1 MILLLDNTVLSN
13 FALVDHINLLPSA
26 LGNQCATTSQVINE
40 YQTGVTKGILP
51 VIFWEWLEIIELSQE
66 EMILFQGHLKRLNA
80 GEASCLAAATHRNGR
95 ILTDD
100 RDARKLAAQLN
111 IPVSGTLGILLRLV
125 QENTLSMGEAEQVL
139 AEMIA
144 KGYRSPVTKLGSL

>member
-13 FALVDHINLLPSA
+13 FALVGRITLLPDA
-26 LGNQCATTSQVINE
+26 LGSQIATTSQVINE
-40 YQTGVTKGILP
+40 YQNGVDKGILP
-51 VIFWEWLEIIELSQE
+51 ATSWDWLEIIDLSQE
-66 EMILFQGHLKRLNA
+66 EMSLFQGYLKRVNA
-80 GEASCLAAATHRNGR
+80 GEASCLAAAAHRNGR

-125 QENTLSMGEAEQVL
+125 HTNTMREQEANQLL

-144 KGYRSPVTKLGSL
+144 KGYRSPITQLGSL